1 MGKKPPCKFRRLDHD
16 EKGVQNLHT
25 LGEDR
30 EMTIIIESGPYLPNW
45 QV

>member
-16 EKGVQNLHT
+16 EKGARKMHT
-25 LGEDR
+25 LGGDQA
-30 EMTIIIESGPYLPNW
+30 MTIINESGPYLPNW